1 MRIFGHRQVLN
12 SLSIRQLSSTANSEV
27 ERLSPKANSEVE
39 RLSSTGEREVERQ
52 LSSTANSEV
61 ERSSSQKEGRYSQE
75 RSLPQVSR
83 SSREYLPS
91 SKAH

>member
-12 SLSIRQLSSTANSEV
+12 SLSIRQLSPT
-27 ERLSPKANSEVE
+27 ANSEVE

-52 LSSTANSEV
+52 LRFTANSEV
-61 ERSSSQKEGRYSQE
+61 ERSSSQKKGRYSQE